1 MCLVLMV
8 QGLGDGVMFQH
19 VDMWPQSRVWDGV
32 TLELVDIQPQVQDW
46 ERFTMETIDT

>member
-1 MCLVLMV
+1 
-8 QGLGDGVMFQH
+8 MFQH

-46 ERFTMETIDT
+46 ERFTMETMDT